1 MQANMAVCI
10 EVMMVVKVGTV
21 LVMMVAIGAEAAIL
35 QK

>member
-10 EVMMVVKVGTV
+10 EVMMVVKFGTV